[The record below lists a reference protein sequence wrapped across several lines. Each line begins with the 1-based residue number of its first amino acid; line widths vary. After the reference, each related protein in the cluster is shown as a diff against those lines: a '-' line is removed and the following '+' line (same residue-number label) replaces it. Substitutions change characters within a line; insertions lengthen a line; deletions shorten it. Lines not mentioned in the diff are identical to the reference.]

1 MATFEHGAGNGDVYR
16 DAAIEFPPT
25 ESRLTIVVEHDSFL
39 VGSGHVKDVLSPA
52 RLRIEYRPSDKLLEW
67 VLLLRFLGG
76 FADESMTLEDV
87 ATSIHAHIERTVAP
101 AALRVVLERLD
112 GPGDV
117 TYRVVAGR

>member
-1 MATFEHGAGNGDVYR
+1 MTTSAHGASDGDVYR
-16 DAAIEFPPT
+16 DAAIDFPPAG
-25 ESRLTIVVEHDSFL
+25 SRLLIVIEHDSFL
-39 VGSGHVKDVLSPA
+39 VGSGFVENTLALA

-76 FADESMTLEDV
+76 FAEESMTLEDV

-101 AALRVVLERLD
+101 AELKVVLERLD